1 MRPQITWY
9 FDFISP
15 YAWLQNRQLKQFAAL
30 ADIEFKP
37 ILFAGL
43 LKHWGQLGPAEI
55 VPKRQWTFEQIA
67 WLANQTGAPLNMPP
81 AHPFNPLPLLRA
93 CLAAGPS
100 VASVQKIF
108 AFIWEQGHAV
118 EHASDFNSLLAE
130 LNITQIDL
138 ENPTIKQALLDNTNQ
153 AIAQQIF
160 GVPTIVLTTDALTA
174 QRFWGFDSTPMVLSA
189 LRGDLFWTSPA
200 FIQASKLPP
209 GKNRPKP
216 QLFSNEG

>member
-15 YAWLQNRQLKQFAAL
+15 YAWLQSRQLKQFSTL
-30 ADIEFKP
+30 ADIEVKP

-67 WLANQTGAPLNMPP
+67 WLANQIGAPLKAPP

-100 VASVQKIF
+100 IDTVEKIF
-108 AFIWEQGHAV
+108 AFIWEQGLAV
-118 EHASDFNSLLAE
+118 DNVVDFNSLLTK
-130 LNITQIDL
+130 LNIKLGDL
-138 ENPTIKQALLDNTNQ
+138 DNPAIKQALLDNTNQ
-153 AIAQQIF
+153 AIAQQVF
-160 GVPTIVLTTDALTA
+160 GVPTIVLSTDSLTE

-189 LRGDLFWTSPA
+189 LQGDAFWTSPQ
-200 FIQASKLPP
+200 FLGASSLPQ
-209 GKNRPKP
+209 GKSRPRP
-216 QLFSNEG
+216 